1 MSGSDLTAGNTLTF
15 ERDDG
20 SLYFLLVSPPPVV
33 EAILEFADLHPGET
47 LYDLGSADGRVIIR
61 AAQASNIRSVGIES
75 NRELWEHCRKR
86 IHELGLEDRVSV
98 KCGDL
103 NDENLYPADVIVT
116 YLGRE
121 DLNDTLRDRF
131 AKHIVS
137 GGRLV
142 TVDCSLA
149 GWEVT
154 NRKQVRFS
162 DSTYTVFL
170 YDRRDRLSR

>member
-20 SLYFLLVSPPPVV
+20 SLYFLMVSPPPVV
-33 EAILEFADLHPGET
+33 EAILELAGLEAGET

-61 AAQASNIRSVGIES
+61 AAHQCDIRSVGIES
-75 NRELWEHCRKR
+75 NRDLWEHSRKR
-86 IHELGLEDRVSV
+86 IQALGLEDRVTV
-98 KCGDL
+98 KLGDL
-103 NDENLYPADVIVT
+103 NDENLQSADVIVT

-121 DLNDTLRDRF
+121 DHNDALRDRF

-149 GWEVT
+149 GWEAT
-154 NRKQVRFS
+154 DRKDVRFS

-170 YDRRDRLSR
+170 YDRRGPPSR